1 MDIDKFGILLTIV
14 IVGSVL
20 SIGGITSG
28 EYGFSSLEIPDLVN
42 VPNSPLNEPVE
53 EIEYN
58 PYYEWCYKMKLENCG

>member
-53 EIEYN
+53 EN
-58 PYYEWCYKMKLENCG
+58 PYYEWCYKMKIEC

>member
-14 IVGSVL
+14 VVGSVL

-42 VPNSPLNEPVE
+42 SPLNEPVE
-53 EIEYN
+53 EIETN